1 MSPPGRMC
9 APRRRGLVPPIV
21 AIASVALAGSAGA
34 DSLRLID
41 TDMPGFD
48 YRHFDLP
55 RSSPRLCQE
64 ACFGDETCRAWTFV
78 KAGFYG
84 DAHAA
89 CWLKNRVPDVHSDPC
104 CISGSR

>member
-1 MSPPGRMC
+1 MLLSALTFAARCPSL
-9 APRRRGLVPPIV
+9 AL
-21 AIASVALAGSAGA
+21 ALIAVALAALVPAAAEPS
-34 DSLRLID
+34 RLID

-64 ACFGDETCRAWTFV
+64 ACLSEQACRAWTFV
-78 KAGFYG
+78 KPGLYG

-89 CWLKNRVPDVHSDPC
+89 CWLKYRVPDADADPC
-104 CISGSR
+104 CVSGLR